1 MWASCSKAGTY
12 ERNYER
18 RYFIRGSKKVVENQ
32 KKLLRLQLYACI
44 GPDVLKYFMLL
55 TGIFPALTTPFYP
68 DGRLYLK
75 KLEHNVDRYS
85 RTPIAGMTI
94 LGSTGEVVMLSEEEQ
109 REILRLAVEVAV
121 PEKVLLAGVGQESAI
136 RTVEAAEFAAGLNYD
151 IALVRTPHYYRPQ
164 MKPENLLA
172 YYRFVA
178 DRSPIPVLLYSVP
191 PFTAY
196 DLPAEVIAQLADH
209 PNIIGIKES
218 SGVIEKI
225 SDVVARTRHVK
236 RTANATEV
244 FSAFTSRM
252 MLGSSESARE
262 LVSAAALAGAKS
274 GSSSVMPAP
283 VTPTAKIMRKKE
295 VGFQLL
301 AGSAQKLLLSL
312 DAGATGAVLAF
323 ASAAPTAC
331 FEIYTAWKDGD
342 KELAQLKQQRIVEP
356 ATRVSSQMGIPAL
369 KYAMDLNGYYGGPP
383 RLPLLPLT
391 GDQRAE
397 VERLMADVRN

>member
-1 MWASCSKAGTY
+1 
-12 ERNYER
+12 
-18 RYFIRGSKKVVENQ
+18 
-32 KKLLRLQLYACI
+32 
-44 GPDVLKYFMLL
+44 MLL
-55 TGIFPALTTPFYP
+55 AGIFPALTTPFYP
-68 DGRLYLK
+68 DGRVYLK

-85 RTPIAGMTI
+85 RTPIAGMAV

-109 REILRLAVEVAV
+109 REILRVAVEVAS
-121 PEKVLLAGVGQESAI
+121 PEKVLLAGVGCESAI
-136 RTVEAAEFAAGLNYD
+136 RTVEAAEFAAKLNFD
-151 IALVRTPHYYRPQ
+151 VALVRTPHYYRPQ

-196 DLPAEVIAQLADH
+196 DLPADLIQELAEH

-225 SDVVARTRHVK
+225 ADVVARTRHVK

-244 FSAFTSRM
+244 FNAFTGRM
-252 MLGSSESARE
+252 LLGAAEPAEE
-262 LVSAAALAGAKS
+262 LVSAAALAGS
-274 GSSSVMPAP
+274 GSASSPASTRPPAP
-283 VTPTAKIMRKKE
+283 KVKVMRKKE

-301 AGSAQKLLLSL
+301 AGSAQKLFPSL
-312 DAGATGAVLAF
+312 EAGAAGAVLAF
-323 ASAAPTAC
+323 GAAAPTAC

-342 KELAQLKQQRIVEP
+342 KELAQLKQQRIIEP
-356 ATRVSSQMGIPAL
+356 ATRIASQMGIPAL
-369 KYAMDLNGYYGGPP
+369 KYALDLNGYYGGPP

-391 GDQRAE
+391 GDQRLE
-397 VERLMADVRN
+397 VERLLADVRN

>member
-1 MWASCSKAGTY
+1 
-12 ERNYER
+12 
-18 RYFIRGSKKVVENQ
+18 
-32 KKLLRLQLYACI
+32 
-44 GPDVLKYFMLL
+44 MLL

-85 RTPIAGMTI
+85 RTPIAGMAI

-109 REILRLAVEVAV
+109 REVLRIAVETAT
-121 PEKVLLAGVGQESAI
+121 PEKVLLAGVGHESAI
-136 RTVEAAEFAAGLNYD
+136 RTVEAAEYAAQLNYD
-151 IALVRTPHYYRPQ
+151 VALVRTPHYYRPQ

-178 DRSPIPVLLYSVP
+178 DRSPLPLLLYSVP

-196 DLPAEVIAQLADH
+196 DLPTEVIAELAEH

-225 SDVVARTRHVK
+225 ADVVARTKHVK

-244 FSAFTSRM
+244 FSAFTGRM
-252 MLGSSESARE
+252 MLGAIPPAEE
-262 LVSAAALAGAKS
+262 LVSVAALAGSGTQKTSTSSHAPAKPI
-274 GSSSVMPAP
+274 V
-283 VTPTAKIMRKKE
+283 KLMRKKE

-301 AGSAQKLLLSL
+301 AGSAQKLLASL
-312 DAGATGAVLAF
+312 EAGAAGAVLAF
-323 ASAAPTAC
+323 GAAAPTAC
-331 FEIYTAWKDGD
+331 FEIYVAWKDGD
-342 KELAQLKQQRIVEP
+342 KELAQLKQQRIVEA
-356 ATRVSSQMGIPAL
+356 ATRVASQMGIPAL
-369 KYAMDLNGYYGGPP
+369 KYALDLNGYYGGPP

-391 GDQRAE
+391 GEQRAE
-397 VERLMADVRN
+397 VERLMGDVRN

>member
-1 MWASCSKAGTY
+1 M
-12 ERNYER
+12 
-18 RYFIRGSKKVVENQ
+18 V
-32 KKLLRLQLYACI
+32 
-44 GPDVLKYFMLL
+44 MLL

-68 DGRLYLK
+68 DGRFYPK

-85 RTPIAGMTI
+85 RTPVSGMTI
-94 LGSTGEVVMLSEEEQ
+94 LGSTGEVVMLSEDEQ
-109 REILRLAVEVAV
+109 REVLRVAVEAAA
-121 PEKVLLAGVGQESAI
+121 PEKVLLAGVGHESAI
-136 RTVEAAEFAAGLNYD
+136 KTVEASEYAAKLNYD

-178 DRSPIPVLLYSVP
+178 DRSPLPVMLYSVP

-196 DLPAEVIAQLADH
+196 DLPVDVIQELANH

-225 SDVVARTRHVK
+225 ADVVARTRHIK

-244 FSAFTSRM
+244 FNAVTARM
-252 MLGSSESARE
+252 LLGAIEPTRE
-262 LVSAAALAGAKS
+262 LVSVAALAGSGAKM
-274 GSSSVMPAP
+274 SSSLSEPP
-283 VTPTAKIMRKKE
+283 PPTVKLMRKKE

-301 AGSAQKLLLSL
+301 AGSAQKLLQSL
-312 DAGATGAVLAF
+312 EAGAVGAVLAF
-323 ASAAPTAC
+323 AAAAPTAC
-331 FEIYTAWKDGD
+331 FEVYTAWKDGD
-342 KELAQLKQQRIVEP
+342 KALAQLKQQRIVDP
-356 ATRVSSQMGIPAL
+356 ATGVASQMGIPAL
-369 KYAMDLNGYYGGPP
+369 KHALDLNGYYGGPP

-391 GDQRAE
+391 ADQRAE

>member
-1 MWASCSKAGTY
+1 
-12 ERNYER
+12 
-18 RYFIRGSKKVVENQ
+18 
-32 KKLLRLQLYACI
+32 
-44 GPDVLKYFMLL
+44 MLL
-55 TGIFPALTTPFYP
+55 SGIFPALTTPFYP

-109 REILRLAVEVAV
+109 REVLRVAVESAA
-121 PEKVLLAGVGQESAI
+121 PEKVLLAGVGHESALK
-136 RTVEAAEFAAGLNYD
+136 TVEAAEYAARLNYD
-151 IALVRTPHYYRPQ
+151 VALVRTPHYYRPQ

-172 YYRFVA
+172 YYRFVG
-178 DRSPIPVLLYSVP
+178 DRSPLPVLLYSVP

-196 DLPAEVIAQLADH
+196 DLPVEVIVELAEH

-218 SGVIEKI
+218 SGVVEKI
-225 SDVVARTRHVK
+225 ADVVTRTRRVK
-236 RTANATEV
+236 RTAHATEV
-244 FSAFTSRM
+244 FSAITSRM
-252 MLGSSESARE
+252 LRGIEPAEE
-262 LVSAAALAGAKS
+262 LVSVAALAG
-274 GSSSVMPAP
+274 SSTQKNSSALSSTPKPSVR
-283 VTPTAKIMRKKE
+283 VMRKKE

-312 DAGATGAVLAF
+312 EAGSAGAVLAF
-323 ASAAPTAC
+323 GAAAPTAC
-331 FEIYTAWKDGD
+331 FEVYVAWKDGD

-356 ATRVSSQMGIPAL
+356 ATRVASQMGIPAL

-391 GDQRAE
+391 GEQRSE
-397 VERLMADVRN
+397 VERVMADVRN

>member
-1 MWASCSKAGTY
+1 
-12 ERNYER
+12 
-18 RYFIRGSKKVVENQ
+18 
-32 KKLLRLQLYACI
+32 
-44 GPDVLKYFMLL
+44 MLL
-55 TGIFPALTTPFYP
+55 SGIFPALTTPFYP

-85 RTPIAGMTI
+85 RTPIAGMAI

-109 REILRLAVEVAV
+109 REILRVAIEVAA
-121 PEKVLLAGVGQESAI
+121 PEKVLLAGVGHESAI
-136 RTVEAAEFAAGLNYD
+136 RTVETADLAAKLNYD
-151 IALVRTPHYYRPQ
+151 AALVRTPHYYRPQ

-196 DLPAEVIAQLADH
+196 DLPAEVIQELADH

-225 SDVVARTRHVK
+225 ADVVARTRHVK

-244 FSAFTSRM
+244 FNAVTGRM
-252 MLGSSESARE
+252 LLRAIQPEGE
-262 LVSAAALAGAKS
+262 LVSAAALAGTGTTGAS
-274 GSSSVMPAP
+274 ILAARPAP
-283 VTPTAKIMRKKE
+283 AVKLMRKKE

-301 AGSAQKLLLSL
+301 AGSAQKLLPSL
-312 DAGATGAVLAF
+312 EAGASGAVLAF
-323 ASAAPTAC
+323 AAAAPTAC

-356 ATRVSSQMGIPAL
+356 ATRIASQMGIPAL
-369 KYAMDLNGYYGGPP
+369 KYALDLNGYYGGPP

-391 GDQRAE
+391 GEQRAE
-397 VERLMADVRN
+397 VEKLVADVRN